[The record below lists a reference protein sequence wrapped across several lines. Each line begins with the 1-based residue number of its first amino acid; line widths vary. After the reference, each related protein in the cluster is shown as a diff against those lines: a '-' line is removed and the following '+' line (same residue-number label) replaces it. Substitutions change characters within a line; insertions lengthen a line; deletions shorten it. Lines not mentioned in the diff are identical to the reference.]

1 MLSLLRD
8 VAGPILDVVVET
20 SKADIHLLAV
30 VGYLV
35 NLTVS
40 AVGRIG
46 KVLFPKFSTLLSLV

>member
-1 MLSLLRD
+1 MLRD